1 MEEGNTWEG
10 RRRGEGEEGKRTKG
24 KERKKARATRETTLA
39 RKSIYIY
46 VRKRKIANL
55 WSF

>member
-1 MEEGNTWEG
+1 MEEGNTGEGREEG
-10 RRRGEGEEGKRTKG
+10 RREEERRTKG

-39 RKSIYIY
+39 RKSIYTY
-46 VRKRKIANL
+46 VRKWKIANL